1 MLSMS
6 LLYVHLYRH
15 TGNSRWPSKLV
26 HAFICFRFCFT
37 YVVYFLEGWTGPFF
51 LCVKPV
57 PTASHLRQSQHGF
70 SPMFCNVRFA
80 STRFSRETLGN
91 QVILT
96 RGRFSS
102 VRYINLLGDYTSSAL
117 TSHFNLNQHS
127 KPQQVNSKMRSLLI
141 LLCFVVLTIAFVGND
156 LFDGV

>member
-1 MLSMS
+1 MRLCFRNKKHYSNLQALHGSPGLMFIIVS
-6 LLYVHLYRH
+6 VFLVVDVVSELVPFLYVK
-15 TGNSRWPSKLV
+15 KL
-26 HAFICFRFCFT
+26 
-37 YVVYFLEGWTGPFF
+37 
-51 LCVKPV
+51 
-57 PTASHLRQSQHGF
+57 PTAFASISTLGF
-70 SPMFCNVRFA
+70 FPSMFCTFFFA
-80 STRFSRETLGN
+80 STRFSRETLDN

-96 RGRFSS
+96 RERFSS